1 MAICSLLQLV
11 IALSTFISSTRTCDA
26 FSIQEASVSDF
37 QIAFKKNLLTSRE
50 LVEFYLGE
58 IRELNP
64 NLKGVIE
71 VNPDALLEAEKADKE
86 RQANS
91 SASFPHL
98 HGIPVLLK
106 DLIATKDKLNTTAGS
121 FALLGS
127 VVPRDAA
134 VVLKLRQAGAVILG
148 KASLSE
154 WANFRSLSA
163 PSGWS
168 SRGGQ
173 GKVSF
178 KTVH

>member
-1 MAICSLLQLV
+1 MDICSLLLLV
-11 IALSTFISSTRTCDA
+11 VVSFFTGSSRTCDA
-26 FSIQEASVSDF
+26 FSIQEASVYDF
-37 QIAFKKNLLTSRE
+37 QIAFKEILLTSRE
-50 LVEFYLGE
+50 LVKFYLE
-58 IRELNP
+58 KIRELNP
-64 NLKGVIE
+64 NLKGIIE
-71 VNPDALLEAEKADKE
+71 VNPDALFEAEKVDKE

-91 SASFPHL
+91 NVSFPYL
-98 HGIPVLLK
+98 HGIPVILK

-134 VVLKLRQAGAVILG
+134 VVLKLRQAGAIILG

-154 WANFRSLSA
+154 WANFRSLTA

-173 GKVSF
+173 GKV
-178 KTVH
+178 